1 LIVTTSSPAA
11 GAEQQPGHPG
21 FAVSERSA
29 HLRAETALFMRD
41 HVLSLVSHD
50 LRGPLNAIHS
60 WAYVLERK
68 LDANDPNAQRA
79 VTGIRNGVDQ
89 QVKLLETIVDATRAE
104 TRSLALAYAPFPLH
118 PLLDETAEE
127 VRAGLAR
134 ARNVAVTV
142 ESRLG
147 TEQLNG
153 DRERLAAAIWLML
166 VFAVEA
172 SAQGA
177 TVTLGTRADATMW
190 HTAVTFNATSA
201 TLDDPAVP
209 HLLEA
214 FSRKQAHEP
223 REAKRISWVLALCKR
238 VAEAHGGNFEQ
249 GEWQEGQPV
258 TLSLQIPLRATANA

>member
-1 LIVTTSSPAA
+1 VTTSSTGAA
-11 GAEQQPGHPG
+11 GASPASFSG
-21 FAVSERSA
+21 FAVSERTA

-89 QVKLLETIVDATRAE
+89 QVKLLESIVDATRAE
-104 TRSLALAYAPFPLH
+104 TKSLALAYAPFPLH

-127 VRAGLAR
+127 VRSGLAR
-134 ARNVAVTV
+134 SRGVEVAVD
-142 ESRLG
+142 SQLA

-153 DRERLAAAIWLML
+153 DRERLAAALWVML
-166 VFAVEA
+166 AFAVEA
-172 SAQGA
+172 SAEGAAVKLTAHVETGAWHA
-177 TVTLGTRADATMW
+177 TVAYDSNEAEL
-190 HTAVTFNATSA
+190 N
-201 TLDDPAVP
+201 DPALP

-214 FSRKQAHEP
+214 FARKQAGEP
-223 REAKRISWVLALCKR
+223 REAKRIAWVFALCKR
-238 VAEAHGGNFEQ
+238 VAEAHGGSFEQ
-249 GEWQEGQPV
+249 SDTSGGEPV
-258 TLSLQIPLRATANA
+258 TLTLRVPLSAVAPK